1 MYCVLKV
8 LAFILHAPHR
18 AQLHRL
24 RPRLWVLL
32 HVLRKFLV
40 AMNQAAAS
48 TLILAKIQL
57 VKLVLEEARIEYVLR
72 KRCLDVLKMVVTP
85 VAAPIV
91 A

>member
-1 MYCVLKV
+1 M
-8 LAFILHAPHR
+8 AFILHAPHR

-32 HVLRKFLV
+32 HVLQKFLV

>member
-1 MYCVLKV
+1 
-8 LAFILHAPHR
+8 
-18 AQLHRL
+18 
-24 RPRLWVLL
+24 
-32 HVLRKFLV
+32 
-40 AMNQAAAS
+40 MNQAAAS

>member
-1 MYCVLKV
+1 MCTKSIGLHF
-8 LAFILHAPHR
+8 AFTTYGLSL
-18 AQLHRL
+18 LHRL

>member
-1 MYCVLKV
+1 MCTKSIGLHF
-8 LAFILHAPHR
+8 AFTTYWASL
-18 AQLHRL
+18 LHRL
-24 RPRLWVLL
+24 WPRLWVLL